1 MTVTTNGSA
10 DSDIDTPPA
19 AYHLDLWV
27 AASPKRQAVM
37 EAVVASGFHVFVSMV
52 VASFEEWR
60 MTYVA
65 LLRGI
70 NVGGK
75 NKVEMRKLKST
86 FEQAGMSN
94 VTTYINSGN
103 VVFTDNRHKPPTII
117 SVLEAAIESDLG
129 LSIKVLI
136 RDLPAIRKVTR
147 ALPET
152 WTNDAKMKC
161 DVMFLWKGFD
171 RKDILKELK
180 IKPEIEDVI
189 YVPGAI
195 IWRVD
200 RPNQTRSGLIK
211 IVGTDLYKGM
221 TIRNCNTVR
230 KLAEMMES
238 AEG

>member
-1 MTVTTNGSA
+1 M
-10 DSDIDTPPA
+10 I
-19 AYHLDLWV
+19 
-27 AASPKRQAVM
+27 
-37 EAVVASGFHVFVSMV
+37 
-52 VASFEEWR
+52 
-60 MTYVA
+60 YVA

-75 NKVEMRKLKST
+75 NKVPMPKLKAT
-86 FEQAGMSN
+86 FEQADMTN

-103 VVFTDNRHKPPTII
+103 VVFNDNRRKPPTIV
-117 SVLEAAIESDLG
+117 SVLEEIIEEGLG

-136 RDLPAIRKVTR
+136 RDLPAIRKVTKS
-147 ALPET
+147 LPNT

-171 RKDILKELK
+171 RRDILKELK

-200 RPNQTRSGLIK
+200 RPNVTRSGMMKL
-211 IVGTDLYKGM
+211 VGTDLYKGM

-238 AEG
+238 VDKSSPKARK